1 MVKNLKESGV
11 GRLYV
16 SEETPKFT
24 PVMTM
29 LARATKHQD
38 DWLAKMHTTYLGESL
53 KNDAATAAD
62 TNIEQN
68 LHFAPRLAV
77 GSGFGEKSRQTGKF

>member
-1 MVKNLKESGV
+1 
-11 GRLYV
+11 
-16 SEETPKFT
+16 
-24 PVMTM
+24 
-29 LARATKHQD
+29 
-38 DWLAKMHTTYLGESL
+38 MHTTYLGESL